1 VSFSV
6 RFVDWSSEEQTLRMI
21 RETVFIMEQDVHED
35 EEFDGRD
42 EGALH
47 LLAED
52 PKGRPIA
59 TARMLPDG
67 QVGRMAVL
75 RHWRK
80 KGVGSA
86 MLIKLFVEA
95 RVRGL
100 KQLRA
105 DAQVRALPFYEKHG
119 FWAVGEEFL
128 DARIP
133 HLKVIKEL

>member
-1 VSFSV
+1 
-6 RFVDWSSEEQTLRMI
+6 MI

-42 EGALH
+42 AGDCLH
-47 LLAED
+47 VLVED
-52 PKGRPIA
+52 KKGRPIA
-59 TARMLPDG
+59 TARMLHSG
-67 QVGRMAVL
+67 KVGRMAVL

-95 RVRGL
+95 RIMGL
-100 KQLRA
+100 KQLTA

-119 FWAVGEEFL
+119 FRAEGDEFL

-133 HLKVIKEL
+133 HKKVVKDL

>member
-1 VSFSV
+1 MSFTA
-6 RFVDWSSEEQTLRMI
+6 RIVDWSSEEQTLRMI

-42 EGALH
+42 PGCLH
-47 LLAED
+47 VLVED
-52 PKGRPIA
+52 NKGRPIA
-59 TARMLPDG
+59 TARMLNEG
-67 QVGRMAVL
+67 KIGRMAVL

-95 RVRGL
+95 RIRGL
-100 KQLRA
+100 KQLCA

-119 FWAVGEEFL
+119 FHAVGDEFM

-133 HLKVIKEL
+133 HRKVVKDL

>member
-1 VSFSV
+1 VSFTA
-6 RFVDWSSEEQTLRMI
+6 RLVDWSSQEQTLRMI
-21 RETVFIMEQDVHED
+21 RETVFIMEQGVHED

-42 EGALH
+42 ADCLH
-47 LLAED
+47 VLVED
-52 PKGRPIA
+52 QKGRPIA

-100 KQLRA
+100 KRLSA

-119 FWAVGEEFL
+119 FRVVGDEFM

-133 HLKVIKEL
+133 HKKVVKDL

>member
-1 VSFSV
+1 MSFSV
-6 RFVDWSSEEQTLRMI
+6 RIVDWSSAEQTLRMI
-21 RETVFIMEQDVHED
+21 RETVYIMEQGVHEE
-35 EEFDGRD
+35 EEFDGQD
-42 EGALH
+42 AGCVHVLV
-47 LLAED
+47 ED
-52 PKGRPIA
+52 NKDRPIA
-59 TARMLPDG
+59 TARMLKSG

-95 RVRGL
+95 RIMGL
-100 KQLRA
+100 KQLTA

-119 FWAVGEEFL
+119 FRVVGDEFM

-133 HLKVIKEL
+133 HKKVIKDL

>member
-1 VSFSV
+1 MSFTA
-6 RFVDWSSEEQTLRMI
+6 RIVDWSSEEQTLRMI

-42 EGALH
+42 PECLH
-47 LLAED
+47 VLVED
-52 PKGRPIA
+52 NQGRPIA
-59 TARMLPDG
+59 TARLLPDG
-67 QVGRMAVL
+67 KVGRMAVL

-86 MLIKLFVEA
+86 MLIKFFVEA
-95 RVRGL
+95 RLRGL
-100 KQLRA
+100 KQLYA

-119 FWAVGEEFL
+119 FRVVGDEFL

-133 HLKVIKEL
+133 HKKVVKDL